1 MIQPHPRDADLIGA
15 VLGDAYRLNRLIGR
29 GGMGAVFEATH
40 LRLERRVAVKVMAH
54 HLVLNHEALAR
65 FHREVRITSRLAHPH
80 VVQVSDFGSTP
91 AGEPYLVM
99 EYLDGEDL
107 EQRLGRVQ
115 RLSLP
120 ATVHVVSQ
128 IASALAATHAKG
140 VVHRDLKPANVFLL
154 AIDGE
159 KDFVKVVDFG
169 ISKVKNTAAR
179 LTRASMMLGTPD
191 YMAPEQVAGL
201 VDDIDHRT
209 DQWALACM
217 VWEMLSGRRP
227 FIADS
232 LPMLLYQIAQ
242 QHPPALAG
250 PDLPAE
256 VELVLRRALSKRQS
270 ERFPTVAA
278 FARALGAATTPRPI
292 ALESAAGSGTLG
304 SVTQSLGTLVSA
316 PAGWLGRVSKAVA
329 RMRGRARRRKVFTRP
344 LQTIAGMMTAFGGQ
358 RTGRGLL
365 RRRRKRGGWPLRRLS
380 ALAGVATLVIG
391 AALMPWSRM
400 LPGKSATPPES
411 ATAALR
417 TRIVPLPP
425 PVPAAAAARAEGGAA
440 KARRARHSMPHAASS
455 ARARP

>member
-1 MIQPHPRDADLIGA
+1 MIHQHPRDAGLVGE
-15 VLGDAYRLNRLIGR
+15 VLGGAYRLNRLIGR

-54 HLVLNHEALAR
+54 HLLLNQEALAR

-80 VVQVSDFGSTP
+80 VVQVSDFGTTP

-107 EQRLGRVQ
+107 EQRLRRVQ
-115 RLSLP
+115 RLSLS
-120 ATVHVVSQ
+120 ATIHVVSQ
-128 IASALAATHAKG
+128 VAAALGATHGKG

-154 AIDGE
+154 ALEGE
-159 KDFVKVVDFG
+159 NDFVKVVDFG

-179 LTRASMMLGTPD
+179 LTRASMLLGTPD
-191 YMAPEQVAGL
+191 YMAPEQAAGL

-217 VWEMLSGRRP
+217 AWEMLSGRRP
-227 FIADS
+227 FMADN

-242 QHPPALAG
+242 QHPPPLQV

-292 ALESAAGSGTLG
+292 ALESAAGPSKRETLTG
-304 SVTQSLGTLVSA
+304 SVTQSLETLVSA
-316 PAGWLGRVSKAVA
+316 PVGWLARLQKSVG
-329 RMRGRARRRKVFTRP
+329 RMRARSRRRKALTRP
-344 LQTIAGMMTAFGGQ
+344 LQTIAVMMTAFGGQ
-358 RTGRGLL
+358 RTRWGL
-365 RRRRKRGGWPLRRLS
+365 RRKRGGWPLRRIS
-380 ALAGVATLVIG
+380 AVAGVATLLAG
-391 AALMPWSRM
+391 AALVPWSRV
-400 LPGKSATPPES
+400 LPGRTTDTPAPTTI
-411 ATAALR
+411 APRAKITPLPAPAGAA
-417 TRIVPLPP
+417 PLPP
-425 PVPAAAAARAEGGAA
+425 GGEVRVRRSRHQAPRFSPA
-440 KARRARHSMPHAASS
+440 